1 MCIFPNHN
9 RYLLAK
15 YFTLIFCFFGFT
27 LSAQKSA
34 TVSGTVF
41 NENDERFA
49 GVVIRLLNSNG
60 GTSSNDS
67 GYFSIKLSSG
77 KPIAL
82 LFSFTGYK
90 TVQKNLFLNSGEEEK
105 IVVKMERFVEE
116 LQSVTV
122 TDSREREQAGLIS
135 LDPTRA
141 LVNPSPLGNIESLIK
156 VFVGSNNELT
166 SQYSVRGGSYD
177 ENLLYVND
185 FEIFRP
191 YLVRS
196 GQQEGL
202 SFINPELT
210 SGVKFYNGGF
220 QAKYGDKMSSVLDI
234 TYKKPKQ
241 FGGSAYVGLLE
252 QGVHLEGTAQKGNV
266 TYLVGARNRSNRNLL
281 SSQETKGNYIPSSSD
296 IQGLLTWQASKKW
309 QLEALGNF
317 SNTRF
322 TLFPEESKLTASV
335 FSALYSQNVGV
346 NIDFSGREKDAYN
359 TNFIGLS
366 AIHQTNKF
374 LRLKWMLSYFEDN
387 EAENMDIT
395 GAYIFGA
402 RDIDENSAS
411 FGNITNPLG
420 QGIYQNFSRNTLNI
434 RVFNAQHKGYWNRG
448 NHYLQWGSSIE
459 QQRIRDHQ
467 NEWRYND
474 SAGYSL
480 PYNPHGDL
488 LLNEV
493 LKNDADFT
501 ITRFSGYVQDNIQF
515 KDSSH
520 FTLQAGVRYNY
531 NTLNGELLLSPRIG
545 FSVKPNNWSKDIVLK
560 GSAGIYN
567 QPPFYRE
574 MRRYDG
580 TLNKDLKAQKSWQAT
595 AGFDY
600 NFKLFDRAARFT
612 TEAYYKNMWDVD
624 PYDIDNVRVRYY
636 GNNDAKAYAY
646 GIEGRLFGEV
656 VKDAES
662 WISLGI
668 MRTRENLAYDYFT
681 TYYNAEGEVITAK
694 TADKQVA
701 DSSVNPVGWLRR
713 PTDRLVTFGMFFQD
727 YLSNNKNIK
736 VYLNTLFGTNLPY
749 NIPGSVRYRNSLEIP
764 SYIRVDI
771 GFSALLLDAEKPRR
785 SHSPFRDFKSIW
797 ASLEVFNLIDRPNT
811 ISFLLIKDYQNNT
824 FALPNRFTPRLVN
837 FKVMV
842 NW

>member
-1 MCIFPNHN
+1 MT
-9 RYLLAK
+9 K
-15 YFTLIFCFFGFT
+15 YFTLFFCLFS
-27 LSAQKSA
+27 LSLFAQKRA
-34 TVSGTVF
+34 TVSGKIL
-41 NENDERFA
+41 NEEDKPLAN
-49 GVVIRLLNSNG
+49 VSIQLLNNNK
-60 GTSSNDS
+60 GTTSNDS
-67 GYFSIKLSSG
+67 GYFSISLEAG
-77 KPIAL
+77 KPVAL
-82 LFSFTGYK
+82 VFSYTGYK
-90 TVQKNLFLNSGEEEK
+90 KVQKNFYLNANEAEK
-105 IVVKMERFVEE
+105 ITVKLERFVEE
-116 LQSVTV
+116 LNKITV
-122 TDSREREQAGLIS
+122 TDNKDREQSGLINV
-135 LDPTRA
+135 DPTRA

-185 FEIFRP
+185 FEVFRP

-210 SGVKFYNGGF
+210 SGVRFYNGGF

-234 TYKKPKQ
+234 TYKKPTT

-252 QGVHLEGTAQKGNV
+252 QGLHLEGTAKKNKI
-266 TYLVGARNRSNRNLL
+266 TYLFGVRNRSNRNLV

-296 IQGLLTWQASKKW
+296 IQGLLTWQMAKKW

-317 SNTRF
+317 SQTKF

-335 FSALYSQNVGV
+335 FSPLYTQDIAV
-346 NIDFSGREKDAYN
+346 NIDFSGREKDAYQ
-359 TNFIGLS
+359 TNFVGLT
-366 AIHQTNKF
+366 ATNQINKK
-374 LRLKWMLSYFEDN
+374 LRLKWMLSYFEDD
-387 EAENMDIT
+387 ERENTDIT
-395 GAYIFGA
+395 GGYIFGE
-402 RDIDENSAS
+402 RNIDENSAS

-420 QGIYQNFSRNTLNI
+420 QGVYQNFSRNTLNI
-434 RVFNAQHKGYWNRG
+434 QVYNAQHKGYLSVGR
-448 NHYLQWGSSIE
+448 HYLQWGNSIE
-459 QQRIRDHQ
+459 QQKISDHQ

-480 PYNPHGDL
+480 PYNPTGAL
-488 LLNEV
+488 LLSDV
-493 LKNDADFT
+493 AKNDADFT
-501 ITRFSGYVQDNIQF
+501 VTRFSGYVQDNIQF
-515 KDSSH
+515 KDSAD
-520 FTLQAGVRYNY
+520 FTLQAGLRYNY
-531 NTLNGELLLSPRIG
+531 NTLNKEFLLSPRLS
-545 FSVKPNNWSKDIVLK
+545 FSYKPKNWTKDVVLK

-574 MRRYDG
+574 LKRYDG
-580 TLNKDLKAQKSWQAT
+580 SLNKELKAQKSWQAT

-600 NFKLFDRAARFT
+600 NIKLFDRPARFT

-646 GIEGRLFGEV
+646 GVEGRLFGEV

-668 MRTRENLAYDYFT
+668 ARTRENLNSDSYT
-681 TYYNAEGEVITAK
+681 TYYNAAHEVISSTSTDK
-694 TADKQVA
+694 TIA
-701 DSSVNPVGWLRR
+701 DSSVGSVGWLRR
-713 PTDRLVTFGMFFQD
+713 PTDRLITFGMFFQD
-727 YLSNNKNIK
+727 YLSTNKNIK
-736 VYLNTLFGTNLPY
+736 VYLNTLYGSNLPY

-771 GFSALLLDAEKPRR
+771 GFSALLLDTEKQRR
-785 SHSPFRDFKSIW
+785 SHSPFKDFKSIW

-811 ISFLLIKDYQNNT
+811 ISYLLIKDYQNNT
-824 FALPNRFTPRLVN
+824 FALPNRLTPRLVN
-837 FKVMV
+837 VKIAVA
-842 NW
+842 W